1 MVEIFKKIL
10 LLRSHWFTTL
20 YKFQVYIVLSLPLH
34 LNKIINTHIY
44 PEVPYILISLQCSDV
59 IHIVVFS
66 LPDEKYP
73 LFLSPTNRDLLL
85 ISFSIYLLLI
95 PYSLFITTYY
105 LLLTSYLFSI
115 PLLTNTNHQPPTN
128 LLTNYLLI
136 YFLIYLFTYYFA
148 SCPIYFYTPWY
159 NLFLHSNLYIHY
171 PYSKGKKTPTICFFN
186 LIKRIGS
193 WMKPLEQ
200 IDQ

>member
-1 MVEIFKKIL
+1 MVIL
-10 LLRSHWFTTL
+10 LR
-20 YKFQVYIVLSLPLH
+20 I
-34 LNKIINTHIY
+34 
-44 PEVPYILISLQCSDV
+44 
-59 IHIVVFS
+59 
-66 LPDEKYP
+66 YP

-148 SCPIYFYTPWY
+148 SCPIYF
-159 NLFLHSNLYIHY
+159 I
-171 PYSKGKKTPTICFFN
+171 YSMIQSILTF
-186 LIKRIGS
+186 
-193 WMKPLEQ
+193 
-200 IDQ
+200 